1 MCAFERS
8 EKGIIFNMNM
18 KYITKVKANLLI
30 YTKKKTSNILE
41 GSYNSVYKGKSMNF
55 EDLREYTIGD
65 NVKDIDWKASA
76 RSNKILIKQYIAE
89 KKHNVLFILDSGKKM
104 LADTKDLESKKE
116 VALMAIGTI
125 SYLVDKHGDLISAI
139 YKGKSNIKLF
149 PFRSGLY
156 NIEKILNSYEKEIDT
171 ENDINSLINYV
182 LKCVKKRMIIFI
194 VTDIDGLN
202 NISEETLRKLSLLHD
217 VMFINISDAL
227 MTGYNAFDVDRDCYI
242 PDYIL
247 EDPKLKDIELNLKT
261 KIYDDVKEK
270 FKKYKIVTTTI
281 NKQKDIVND
290 VFKLLERRK
299 NANIH

>member
-1 MCAFERS
+1 
-8 EKGIIFNMNM
+8 MNM
-18 KYITKVKANLLI
+18 KYITKIKANLSI

-41 GSYNSVYKGKSMNF
+41 GSYNSIYKGKSMNF
-55 EDLREYTIGD
+55 EDLREYVIGD

-89 KKHNVLFILDSGKKM
+89 KKHNVLFILDTGKKM

-116 VALMAIGTI
+116 VALMATGTI
-125 SYLVDKHGDLISAI
+125 AYLVDKHGDSVSAI
-139 YKGKSNIKLF
+139 YRAEKNIRLF
-149 PFRSGLY
+149 PFKNGLY
-156 NIEKILNSYEKEIDT
+156 NIEKILNSYEKEIDSNNNL
-171 ENDINSLINYV
+171 EELVEYV
-182 LKCVKKRMIIFI
+182 LKFIKRRMIVFV
-194 VTDIDGLN
+194 VTDIDGMS

-227 MTGYNAFDVDRDCYI
+227 MTGYNAFDIDQNSYI

-247 EDPKLKDIELNLKT
+247 EDEHLKEIELEIKT
-261 KIYDDVKEK
+261 KIYEETKEK

-281 NKQKDIVND
+281 NQQKNIVND

-299 NANIH
+299 NANIY

>member
-1 MCAFERS
+1 M
-8 EKGIIFNMNM
+8 KM
-18 KYITKVKANLLI
+18 KYITKIKANLSI
-30 YTKKKTSNILE
+30 YTKRKTSNILE
-41 GSYNSVYKGKSMNF
+41 GSYNSIYKGKSMNF
-55 EDLREYTIGD
+55 EDLREYVIGD

-104 LADTKDLESKKE
+104 LADTRDLDSKKE
-116 VALMAIGTI
+116 VALMATGTI
-125 SYLVDKHGDLISAI
+125 AYLVDKHGDSISAI
-139 YKGKSNIKLF
+139 YNGKDNMKLF
-149 PFRSGLY
+149 PFKTGLY
-156 NIEKILNSYEKEIDT
+156 NIERILNSYEREIDT
-171 ENDINSLINYV
+171 ENNLEKLINYV
-182 LKCVKKRMIIFI
+182 LKFIRRRMIIFVI
-194 VTDIDGLN
+194 TDIDGMS
-202 NISEETLRKLSLLHD
+202 NISENTLKKLSLLHD

-227 MTGYNAFDVDRDCYI
+227 MTGYNAFDIDQDIYI

-247 EDPKLKDIELNLKT
+247 EDEKLKDIELEVKS
-261 KIYDDVKEK
+261 KIYDETKEK